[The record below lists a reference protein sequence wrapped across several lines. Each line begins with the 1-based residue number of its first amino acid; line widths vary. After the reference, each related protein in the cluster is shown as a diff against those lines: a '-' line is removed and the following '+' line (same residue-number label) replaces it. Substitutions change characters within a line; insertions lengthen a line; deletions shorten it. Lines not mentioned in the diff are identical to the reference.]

1 MIRVLLC
8 DKLWFVGRAVITGIG
23 LVGPTGWDV
32 RGFWDS
38 ILSGPACIRRITRFD
53 PTSYTSQ
60 IAAEV
65 PDRGYEEL
73 IDPRKI
79 RTSTHVTR
87 MALAAAEFA
96 LRDARL
102 SSRWDDPSRV
112 GVIVGTSLGGWFE
125 AEQQHAVLL
134 ERGAR
139 RVNPFIANGAPNHAA
154 GTEVA
159 GALGAQGPQATFS
172 SGCVSS
178 LQAIG
183 HAATLVATDEV
194 DVCLAG
200 GFESPIAPLIMAG
213 MGRTQELSARNDDP
227 LRASRPFDVEHAG
240 IVLGEGSCFVVLESA
255 ERAAA
260 RGIDPYAVVLGSA
273 SSCDGAGLFAVDPS
287 GRVGASAIRR
297 VIQRAGLGSADIDYV
312 CSHANS
318 SPTFDRKETTV
329 VKAAFGEDARR
340 LAVSSIK
347 GVIGHP
353 FGASGAF
360 QTAASALA
368 LRHQT
373 VPPTHNLGTP
383 DPECDLD
390 YVPGEARQG
399 RVRNALVT
407 SYGYGG
413 LNTYLLLSTLADA
426 PAPTA

>member
-1 MIRVLLC
+1 M
-8 DKLWFVGRAVITGIG
+8 DRAVITGIG
-23 LVGPTGWDV
+23 LVGPTGFDV

-53 PTSYTSQ
+53 PTGYTSQ

-73 IDPRKI
+73 IDPRKV
-79 RTSTHVTR
+79 RTTTHVTR

-102 SSRWDDPSRV
+102 STRWEDPTRV

-125 AEQQHAVLL
+125 AEQQHSILL

-183 HAATLVATDEV
+183 HAAMLVRSGEV
-194 DVCLAG
+194 DVCVAG
-200 GFESPIAPLIMAG
+200 GFENPIAPLIMAG

-227 LRASRPFDVEHAG
+227 QQASRPFDAEHAG
-240 IVLGEGSCFVVLESA
+240 IVLSEGSCFVVIESA

-260 RGIDPYAVVLGSA
+260 RGIDPYAGVLGAA
-273 SSCDGAGLFAVDPS
+273 SSCDGAGLFGVDESGQAGARAV
-287 GRVGASAIRR
+287 RR
-297 VIQRAGLGSADIDYV
+297 LIERAGLQPFDVDYV

-318 SPTFDRKETTV
+318 SPLFDRKETV
-329 VKAAFGEDARR
+329 VVRAAFGDHANA
-340 LAVSSIK
+340 LPVSSIK

-368 LRHQT
+368 IRHQII
-373 VPPTHNLGTP
+373 PPTHNLFKP
-383 DPECDLD
+383 DPVCDLD
-390 YVPGEARQG
+390 YVPFEPRCG
-399 RVRNALVT
+399 RVQTALVT

-413 LNTYLLLSTLADA
+413 LNSYLLLSAANGATY
-426 PAPTA
+426 PAA

>member
-1 MIRVLLC
+1 M
-8 DKLWFVGRAVITGIG
+8 DRAVITGIG
-23 LVGPTGWDV
+23 LVGPTGFDV

-38 ILSGPACIRRITRFD
+38 ILRGPACVRRITRFD
-53 PTSYTSQ
+53 PTGYASQ

-65 PDRGYEEL
+65 PDRSYEEL
-73 IDPRKI
+73 IDPRKV
-79 RTSTHVTR
+79 RTTTHVTR

-102 SSRWDDPSRV
+102 STHWEDPTRV

-125 AEQQHAVLL
+125 AEQQHSILL

-139 RVNPFIANGAPNHAA
+139 RVNPFIANGTPNHAA
-154 GTEVA
+154 GAEVA

-183 HAATLVATDEV
+183 HAAMLVRTGEV
-194 DVCLAG
+194 DVCVAG
-200 GFESPIAPLIMAG
+200 GFENPIAPLIMAG

-227 LRASRPFDVEHAG
+227 QQASRPFDAEHAG
-240 IVLGEGSCFVVLESA
+240 IVLSEGSCFVLIESP

-260 RGIDPYAVVLGSA
+260 RGIDPYADVLGAA
-273 SSCDGAGLFAVDPS
+273 SSCDGAGLFGVDQS
-287 GRVGASAIRR
+287 GKAGASAIRR
-297 VIQRAGLGSADIDYV
+297 LLERAGLQLDEVDYI

-318 SPTFDRKETTV
+318 SPLFDRKETTV
-329 VKAAFGEDARR
+329 VKAAFGDHAGR
-340 LAVSSIK
+340 LAISSIK

-368 LRHQT
+368 IRHQT
-373 VPPTHNLGTP
+373 IPPTHNLRTP
-383 DPECDLD
+383 DAACDLD
-390 YVPGEARQG
+390 YVPGEPRRCA
-399 RVRNALVT
+399 VRKALVT

-413 LNTYLLLSTLADA
+413 LNSYLLLGALNGAA
-426 PAPTA
+426 PAAA